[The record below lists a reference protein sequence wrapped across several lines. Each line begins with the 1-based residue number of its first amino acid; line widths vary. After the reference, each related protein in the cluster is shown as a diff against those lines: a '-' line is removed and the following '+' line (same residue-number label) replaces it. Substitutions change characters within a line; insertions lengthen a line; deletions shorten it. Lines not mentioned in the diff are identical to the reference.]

1 MGKDYVVKKQNTN
14 SGAKKAAF
22 LSNLKF
28 FGMSLIS
35 NDTCVEARKKPW
47 YAAIIIAFLSTII
60 AMSPVIYN
68 YFTTSG
74 GSFMNSPVYNMDNA
88 LVDFD
93 AALSGANLSC
103 KIQDS
108 KLTIDSSAWKSA
120 FPDTTTL
127 GQKNPDHAYVHEFK
141 VDTIVYPNTSSSSAS
156 TSESVSSES
165 ASSSSEPTAPYVKT
179 KIVTDFA
186 VYWAGASNIDDYY
199 VNNVWSSIGD
209 FPKKDDKTT
218 IFILGEDTFK
228 AYKLATSATTSAL
241 SSGSRIECKWDS
253 TAIQGFDLA
262 DLSTQSSHGK
272 LYTSSSD
279 SLATQTLASWKE
291 IFADGYEL
299 TKNTN
304 AWMMTGIFFGVY
316 VGLALILGFT
326 VFLMTRGKTNPF
338 RIYTFWECQK
348 IAYWA
353 SFAPALLGL
362 IGFAFPTYAQ
372 LIYIFLFGLR
382 VMWMSMRSLRPVY
395 NN

>member
-47 YAAIIIAFLSTII
+47 YAAVIIALLSTLI
-60 AMSPVIYN
+60 AMSPVMSN
-68 YFTTSG
+68 YFNTSG

-93 AALSGANLSC
+93 AALTDKKLSC
-103 KIQDS
+103 KIQDG
-108 KLTIDSSAWKSA
+108 KLIIDSAAWKSA

-127 GQKNPDHAYVHEFK
+127 GQKNPNHAYVHEFK
-141 VDTIVYPNTSSSSAS
+141 VDTVVYPNTSSSSTS
-156 TSESVSSES
+156 TSESVSS
-165 ASSSSEPTAPYVKT
+165 SSEPTTPYVKT
-179 KIVTDFA
+179 TIVTDFA
-186 VYWAGASNIDDYY
+186 VYWAGASNIDDYFTS
-199 VNNVWSSIGD
+199 NVWSGLGD
-209 FPKKDDKTT
+209 FPTKEGKTT
-218 IFILGEDTFK
+218 IFVLGENTFK
-228 AYKLATSATTSAL
+228 AYKLATSSTTSAL
-241 SSGSRIECKWDS
+241 SSGSRIECKWNGA
-253 TAIQGFDLA
+253 AIQGFDLA
-262 DLSTQSSHGK
+262 DLSSKSSHGK
-272 LYTSSSD
+272 LYSSSSD

-291 IFADGYEL
+291 IFADGYES

-316 VGLALILGFT
+316 VGLALILGLT

-362 IGFAFPTYAQ
+362 IGFAFPAYAQ

-395 NN
+395 NS

>member
-127 GQKNPDHAYVHEFK
+127 GQKNPDHAYVHDHIRL
-141 VDTIVYPNTSSSSAS
+141 VCY
-156 TSESVSSES
+156 
-165 ASSSSEPTAPYVKT
+165 
-179 KIVTDFA
+179 
-186 VYWAGASNIDDYY
+186 
-199 VNNVWSSIGD
+199 
-209 FPKKDDKTT
+209 DKT
-218 IFILGEDTFK
+218 D
-228 AYKLATSATTSAL
+228 
-241 SSGSRIECKWDS
+241 
-253 TAIQGFDLA
+253 
-262 DLSTQSSHGK
+262 
-272 LYTSSSD
+272 
-279 SLATQTLASWKE
+279 
-291 IFADGYEL
+291 L
-299 TKNTN
+299 TKVVSLLDIR
-304 AWMMTGIFFGVY
+304 AD
-316 VGLALILGFT
+316 
-326 VFLMTRGKTNPF
+326 K
-338 RIYTFWECQK
+338 
-348 IAYWA
+348 A
-353 SFAPALLGL
+353 SRFDIVLLPEL
-362 IGFAFPTYAQ
+362 VDMNQTEPDE
-372 LIYIFLFGLR
+372 
-382 VMWMSMRSLRPVY
+382 
-395 NN
+395 